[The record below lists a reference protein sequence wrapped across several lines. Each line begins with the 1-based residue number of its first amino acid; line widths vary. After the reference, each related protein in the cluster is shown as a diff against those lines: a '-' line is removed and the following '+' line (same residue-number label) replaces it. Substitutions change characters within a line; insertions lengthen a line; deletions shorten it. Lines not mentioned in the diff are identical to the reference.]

1 MFTDFQDRLTYFGTL
16 DDVVDRYPWPKP
28 IDRRS
33 IQQQLITAAIYDKK
47 ILINDGYLVANRH
60 LIGEVVD
67 LDKTLVGNMLSTG
80 TARLFARGGTTD
92 LAAGIARTAEKVKSH
107 RKVMAHKD
115 WWKTRNDLE
124 FLSNYVSHL
133 TVPWPADKNM
143 GEIFHSLLCR
153 VRALEGQRGTLLAAQ
168 FFKDF
173 DAIFDIYLTRIAK
186 PYNGARTEW
195 EHSCWLHY
203 KTVEAPD
210 HDTIVEGKAMSD
222 HGDLSGIP
230 LMMNV
235 ANEVYH
241 LAYSIGAHC
250 SITAPNT
257 IRGIEKSTVGIST
270 ALISAFPD
278 ILGPEAVAPSQ
289 EISRE
294 KLNRM
299 NQLIL
304 AVPPALQFEDDF
316 SFITRFNTNGDCRR
330 ARTDYLKTLE
340 DFAKNEDPA
349 KNKATFDLA
358 IEARDVFA
366 IELARVMR
374 PAVKPDF
381 TDKLFSQFEKRFI
394 SEPLELASG
403 AVFGLAGAVGKL
415 MLGEAFT
422 IGYDHL
428 KTRFMERII
437 EIGVRAQLKTPGIE
451 HAQAADPEPLARQI
465 GLYVGPLKADGMQE
479 VAKTIS
485 AHPDIAPPRPAAGY
499 NPDAQ
504 V

>member
-222 HGDLSGIP
+222 HGDLSGIR

-304 AVPPALQFEDDF
+304 AVPPTLQFEDDF

-330 ARTDYLKTLE
+330 ARKTYLEALE
-340 DFAKNEDPA
+340 KFARDN
-349 KNKATFDLA
+349 ATFTEA
-358 IEARDVFA
+358 IDARNEFA

-381 TDKLFSQFEKRFI
+381 TDKLFSQLEKRFI
-394 SEPLELASG
+394 SEPLELASE
-403 AVFGLAGAVGKL
+403 AIFSLAGAAGKL
-415 MLGEAFT
+415 IFGEAFT
-422 IGYDHL
+422 VGYDHV

-437 EIGVRAQLKTPGIE
+437 ESGVRAQLKTPGIE

-465 GLYVGPLKADGMQE
+465 GLYIGPLKAYGMQE

-485 AHPDIAPPRPAAGY
+485 AHPDIAPPPPPTGY